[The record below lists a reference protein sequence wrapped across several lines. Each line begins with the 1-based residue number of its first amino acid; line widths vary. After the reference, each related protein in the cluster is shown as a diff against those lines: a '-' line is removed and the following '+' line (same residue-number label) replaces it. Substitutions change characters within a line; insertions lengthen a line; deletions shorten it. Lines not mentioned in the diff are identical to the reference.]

1 MAEYTGFEVN
11 GYDGDVSSKFDSFE
25 YSAPR
30 NAHDSVFKR
39 ERTYRTVTDN
49 DTDLISN
56 TRMINDKMAV
66 DNSDT
71 LEPLHRTQSEWL
83 EIDKNNIG
91 HAQTRKCILDFRVFL
106 RRQS

>member
-30 NAHDSVFKR
+30 NAHDSVFDR
-39 ERTYRTVTDN
+39 ERTYRTVIGN
-49 DTDLISN
+49 DTGNDLISN
-56 TRMINDKMAV
+56 ERMINDKMAV

-71 LEPLHRTQSEWL
+71 SN
-83 EIDKNNIG
+83 KNK
-91 HAQTRKCILDFRVFL
+91 QKVLYR
-106 RRQS
+106 